1 MILYCVEYI
10 VTETLTLKFKIIEA
24 SWKRQQMKLNKD
36 DSIKGHRVEK
46 KQIPSEL
53 TLRQRI
59 RDFPAKSQEN
69 PLEKQIAIFV
79 SVKALP

>member
-36 DSIKGHRVEK
+36 DSIKGLQGRKETNTIRINIEKMNKRVSCKESGK
-46 KQIPSEL
+46 PIGETNCYL
-53 TLRQRI
+53 C
-59 RDFPAKSQEN
+59 FG
-69 PLEKQIAIFV
+69 
-79 SVKALP
+79 